1 MKTNKILLTGLVL
14 CSIPMLSAQE
24 IQPNITS
31 VEVSVTVDPGVIKGP
46 VKPMNAVNNGP
57 AWDSPQQKADFR
69 ILDIPFSRTHDASE
83 GYYGERLVDISDIF
97 PDFSKNPDKESSYDF
112 RETDLY
118 IKTLIEA
125 GSEPFYRLGQTI
137 ENQIAAK
144 YNIYP
149 PKDYKKWAVIC
160 EHIIRHYNEG
170 WADGFHYNIRYW
182 EIWNEADLDMS
193 SGRWETEPRTWGG
206 PIEEFHKMYAIAAK
220 HLKSC
225 FPDLKIGGPSYCR
238 IQGTKTY
245 FPEFFQYMRDNKV
258 PIDFISWHKYGAEP
272 SVYLME
278 ADLIRGWM
286 KEYGY
291 GDAELILNEWN
302 YRRFKEG
309 SGSSNERYNRINRR
323 SMKGAA
329 FVAATMSA
337 LQDAP
342 VDMMMYYD
350 FRANSNYCGFY
361 DFQTY
366 EHKPVY
372 YAFYAWSHLR
382 GDQCACTVEGGA
394 DDIYAVASVKDGK
407 TTLLLTRYDGDNNA
421 SNLANVTVT
430 LPAPQNAIPGTS
442 AVIPGL
448 TRNLIPCHLTDDEHL
463 YTEIPLFPTEDGKV
477 RISLWNNSIAVLE
490 F

>member
-1 MKTNKILLTGLVL
+1 MKTNKILLTGLAL
-14 CSIPMLSAQE
+14 CSAMMLSAQE

-69 ILDIPFSRTHDASE
+69 ILDIPFSRTHDASD
-83 GYYGERLVDISDIF
+83 GYYGERVVDISDIF

-170 WADGFHYNIRYW
+170 WANGFHYNIRYW

-206 PIEEFHKMYAIAAK
+206 PIEEFHKMYAVAAK

-291 GDAELILNEWN
+291 GDAELIRNEWN

-329 FVAATMSA
+329 FAAATMSA

-361 DFQTY
+361 DYQTQ

-382 GDQCACTVEGGA
+382 GDQCKCSVEGGVG
-394 DDIYAVASVKDGK
+394 DIYAVASVKDGK

-430 LPAPQNAIPGTS
+430 LPSAP
-442 AVIPGL
+442 AVIPIL
-448 TRNLIPCHLTDDEHL
+448 CHLTDDEHL
-463 YTEIPLFPTEDGKV
+463 YTEIPLFPSEDGKV

>member
-1 MKTNKILLTGLVL
+1 MKRILFFALLAPAFL
-14 CSIPMLSAQE
+14 QAQE
-24 IQPNITS
+24 VQPDITS
-31 VEVSVTVDPGVIKGP
+31 VQVSVTVDPSVIKGP

-57 AWDSPQQKADFR
+57 AYDSAQQKADFK
-69 ILDIPFSRTHDASE
+69 ILNIPYSRTHDAH
-83 GYYGERLVDISDIF
+83 GYYGEHLVDISDIF
-97 PDFSKNPDKESSYDF
+97 PDWSKNPDKESSYDF

-137 ENQIAAK
+137 ENQTAAK
-144 YNIYP
+144 YNIFP
-149 PKDYKKWAVIC
+149 PNDYKKWAKIC

-170 WADGFHYNIRYW
+170 WADGFHYNIKYW
-182 EIWNEADLDMS
+182 EIWNEADLDQS
-193 SGRWETEPRTWGG
+193 SGRWKTKPRTWGG

-220 HLKSC
+220 HLKEC

-245 FPEFFQYMRDNKV
+245 FPQFFQYMRDKQV

-278 ADLIRGWM
+278 AELIRGWM

-291 GDAELILNEWN
+291 EAAELILNEWN

-309 SGSSNERYNRINRR
+309 SGTSNERYNRLNRR

-342 VDMMMYYD
+342 VDMLMYYD
-350 FRANSNYCGFY
+350 FRSNTNYCGFY
-361 DFQTY
+361 DYQTQ
-366 EHKPVY
+366 EHQPVY
-372 YAFYAWSHLR
+372 YAFYAWSKLE
-382 GDQCACTVEGGA
+382 GSQCVCSVEGGA
-394 DDIYAVASVKDGK
+394 GDIYAVASVKDGR

-421 SNLANVTVT
+421 CNLARVNVSLCGRSLGRVF
-430 LPAPQNAIPGTS
+430 
-442 AVIPGL
+442 
-448 TRNLIPCHLTDDEHL
+448 CHLTDSEHI
-463 YTEIPLFPTEDGKV
+463 YTEIPLFPDEDGTV
-477 RISLWNNSIAVLE
+477 SIELWNNSVAILE

>member
-1 MKTNKILLTGLVL
+1 MKRLLFFALL
-14 CSIPMLSAQE
+14 APAFLQAQE
-24 IQPNITS
+24 AQPDITS
-31 VEVSVTVDPGVIKGP
+31 VSVQVTVDPAVIKGP

-57 AWDSPQQKADFR
+57 SYDSDQQKADFK
-69 ILDIPFSRTHDASE
+69 ILNIPYSRTHDAH
-83 GYYGERLVDISDIF
+83 GYYGEHLVDISDIF
-97 PDFSKNPDKESSYDF
+97 PDWSEKPDKESSYDF

-137 ENQIAAK
+137 ENQTAAK
-144 YNIYP
+144 YNIFP
-149 PKDYKKWAVIC
+149 PKDYKKWAKIC

-170 WADGFHYNIRYW
+170 WADGFHYNIQYW
-182 EIWNEADLDMS
+182 EIWNEADLDQS
-193 SGRWETEPRTWGG
+193 SGRWQTEPRTWGG

-220 HLKSC
+220 HLKAC

-245 FPEFFQYMRDNKV
+245 FPQFFQYMRDNEV
-258 PIDFISWHKYGAEP
+258 PIDFVSWHKYGAEP

-291 GDAELILNEWN
+291 ADAELILNEWN

-309 SGSSNERYNRINRR
+309 SGSSNERYNRLNRR

-342 VDMMMYYD
+342 VDMLMYYD

-361 DFQTY
+361 DYQTQA
-366 EHKPVY
+366 HKPVY
-372 YAFYAWSHLR
+372 YAFYAWSKLA
-382 GDQCACTVEGGA
+382 GNQCAVSVDGGA
-394 DDIYAVASVKDGK
+394 GDIYAVASVQDGK

-421 SNLANVTVT
+421 CNLAKVRVSLNGRALGKVF
-430 LPAPQNAIPGTS
+430 
-442 AVIPGL
+442 
-448 TRNLIPCHLTDDEHL
+448 CHLTDFEHL
-463 YTEIPLFPTEDGKV
+463 YTEIPLFPSEDGQV
-477 RISLWNNSIAVLE
+477 SIDLWNNSVAILE
-490 F
+490 L

>member
-1 MKTNKILLTGLVL
+1 MKTSKLLLTGLAL
-14 CSIPMLSAQE
+14 CSITMLSAQE

-57 AWDSPQQKADFR
+57 AWDNRQQKDDFR
-69 ILDIPFSRTHDASE
+69 ILDIPFSRTHDASD
-83 GYYGERLVDISDIF
+83 GYYGERVVDISDIF

-329 FVAATMSA
+329 FAAATMSA

-361 DFQTY
+361 DYQTQ

-382 GDQCACTVEGGA
+382 GDQCACTVEGGTG
-394 DDIYAVASVKDGK
+394 DIYAVASVKDGK
-407 TTLLLTRYDGDNNA
+407 PTLLLTRYDGDNNA
-421 SNLANVTVT
+421 NNLANVKVF
-430 LPAPQNAIPGTS
+430 
-442 AVIPGL
+442 IPGL
-448 TRNLIPCHLTDDEHL
+448 TRNPVRCHLTDDEHI
-463 YTEIPLFPTEDGKV
+463 YTEIPLFPTEDGSV

>member
-1 MKTNKILLTGLVL
+1 MKRLLFFALL
-14 CSIPMLSAQE
+14 APAFLQAQE
-24 IQPNITS
+24 VQPDITS
-31 VEVSVTVDPGVIKGP
+31 VQVSVAVDPSVIKGP
-46 VKPMNAVNNGP
+46 IKPMNAVNNGP
-57 AWDSPQQKADFR
+57 AYDSDLQKADFK
-69 ILDIPFSRTHDASE
+69 ILDIPFSRTHDAR
-83 GYYGERLVDISDIF
+83 GYYGEHLVDISDVF
-97 PDFSKNPDKESSYDF
+97 PDWCKNPDKESSYDF

-137 ENQIAAK
+137 ENQTAAK
-144 YNIYP
+144 YNIFP
-149 PKDYKKWAVIC
+149 PKDYKKWARIC

-170 WADGFHYNIRYW
+170 WADGFHYNIKYW
-182 EIWNEADLDMS
+182 EIWNEADLDQS

-206 PIEEFHKMYAIAAK
+206 PIEEFHKLYAVAAK
-220 HLKSC
+220 HLKEC

-245 FPEFFQYMRDNKV
+245 FPQFFQYMRDNKV

-278 ADLIRGWM
+278 AELIRGWM
-286 KEYGY
+286 EEYGY
-291 GDAELILNEWN
+291 ADAELILNEWN

-309 SGSSNERYNRINRR
+309 AGSPNERYNRLTRR

-342 VDMMMYYD
+342 VDMLMYYD
-350 FRANSNYCGFY
+350 FRSNSNYCGFY
-361 DFQTY
+361 DYQTQ
-366 EHKPVY
+366 EHMPVY
-372 YAFYAWSHLR
+372 YAFYAWSKLR
-382 GDQCACTVEGGA
+382 GSQCACSVEGGA
-394 DDIYAVASVKDGK
+394 GDIYAVASVKDGK

-421 SNLANVTVT
+421 CNLARVKVS
-430 LPAPQNAIPGTS
+430 LSGRS
-442 AVIPGL
+442 LGMVF
-448 TRNLIPCHLTDDEHL
+448 CHLTDSEHR
-463 YTEIPLFPTEDGKV
+463 YTEIPLFPSEEGTV
-477 RISLWNNSIAVLE
+477 RIDLWNNSVAILE

>member
-1 MKTNKILLTGLVL
+1 MTNGTMKTNRFLLTGLVL
-14 CSIPMLSAQE
+14 CSITMLSAQE

-31 VEVSVTVDPGVIKGP
+31 VEVSVTVEPGVIKGP

-57 AWDSPQQKADFR
+57 AWDSPQQKKDFR

-144 YNIYP
+144 YNIFP

-394 DDIYAVASVKDGK
+394 GDIYAVAAVKDGK

-430 LPAPQNAIPGTS
+430 IPGT
-442 AVIPGL
+442 AHV
-448 TRNLIPCHLTDDEHL
+448 IPCHLTDDEHL

-477 RISLWNNSIAVLE
+477 CISLWNNSIAVLE

>member
-1 MKTNKILLTGLVL
+1 MKRLLLFAL
-14 CSIPMLSAQE
+14 LAPAFLQAQE
-24 IQPNITS
+24 VQPDITS
-31 VEVSVTVDPGVIKGP
+31 VQIRVTVDPAVIKGSI
-46 VKPMNAVNNGP
+46 KPMNAVNNGP
-57 AWDSPQQKADFR
+57 AYDSAQQKADFK
-69 ILDIPFSRTHDASE
+69 ILNIPYSRTHDAH
-83 GYYGERLVDISDIF
+83 GYYGEHLVDISDIF
-97 PDFSKNPDKESSYDF
+97 PDWSKNPDKESSYDF

-137 ENQIAAK
+137 ENQTAAK
-144 YNIYP
+144 YNIFP
-149 PKDYKKWAVIC
+149 PKDYKKWAKIC

-170 WADGFHYNIRYW
+170 WADGFHYNIKYW
-182 EIWNEADLDMS
+182 EIWNEADLDQS
-193 SGRWETEPRTWGG
+193 SGRWKTEPRTWGG

-220 HLKSC
+220 HLKEC

-245 FPEFFQYMRDNKV
+245 FPQFFQYMRDKQV

-278 ADLIRGWM
+278 AELIRGWM

-291 GDAELILNEWN
+291 EAAELILNEWN

-309 SGSSNERYNRINRR
+309 SGTSNERYNRLNRR

-342 VDMMMYYD
+342 VDMLMYYD
-350 FRANSNYCGFY
+350 FRSNTNYCGFY
-361 DFQTY
+361 DYQTQ
-366 EHKPVY
+366 EHQPVY
-372 YAFYAWSHLR
+372 YAFYAWSKLE
-382 GDQCACTVEGGA
+382 GSQCVCSVEGGA
-394 DDIYAVASVKDGK
+394 GDIYAVASVKDGK

-421 SNLANVTVT
+421 CNLARVNVSLCGRSLGRVF
-430 LPAPQNAIPGTS
+430 
-442 AVIPGL
+442 
-448 TRNLIPCHLTDDEHL
+448 CHLTDSEHI
-463 YTEIPLFPTEDGKV
+463 YTEIPLFPSEDGTV
-477 RISLWNNSIAVLE
+477 SIELWNNSVAILE